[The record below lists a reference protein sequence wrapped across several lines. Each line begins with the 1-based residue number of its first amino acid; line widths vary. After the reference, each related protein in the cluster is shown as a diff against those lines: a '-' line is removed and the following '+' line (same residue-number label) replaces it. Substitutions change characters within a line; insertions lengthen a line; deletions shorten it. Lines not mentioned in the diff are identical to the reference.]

1 MLLRICVVVR
11 IVVRIMF
18 NNFFNNIKGFKLLK
32 MLLNTSWTTFSTT
45 NVVEN
50 LNNIHVVEIQNFKL
64 GVVWSDEHNTAGNW
78 QRELY
83 TYCILYI
90 LQHKVE
96 GSTLSLNERGWRDK
110 GGRQTNKAYETPS
123 EVIGS
128 SIFRRVLRQESV
140 MIGGRD
146 GDRGIRC
153 SFSEWVW
160 WHVNIITGGIFIF
173 YVNSYPR
180 NPKKGVS
187 HVRTS

>member
-64 GVVWSDEHNTAGNW
+64 GVVLSDEHNTAGTW

-83 TYCILYI
+83 TYSILYI

-146 GDRGIRC
+146 GDRG
-153 SFSEWVW
+153 
-160 WHVNIITGGIFIF
+160 GGKMLFLGVSLVTRQHNYWKGFYFF

-180 NPKKGVS
+180 NPKKGV
-187 HVRTS
+187 